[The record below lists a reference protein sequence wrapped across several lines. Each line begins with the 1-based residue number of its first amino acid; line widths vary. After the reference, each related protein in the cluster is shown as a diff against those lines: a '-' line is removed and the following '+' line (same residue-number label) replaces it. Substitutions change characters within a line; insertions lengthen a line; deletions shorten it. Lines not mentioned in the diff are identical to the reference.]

1 MYHLELRQFPHNL
14 CRFNLTDAQLRVV
27 LDPWVREQVIEMGE
41 RKWSPQ
47 QAKITIIEGAQL
59 AMAELSMGRG
69 WRAAQR
75 HGEDVTERVLA
86 AARRAAEEA
95 AASARSSRPAGAG
108 ADPLGIGVAL
118 ASLLGH
124 EAEQLLAAW
133 RSAAAE
139 HPALTPSESLALAE
153 RTISASAG
161 DRS

>member
-14 CRFNLTDAQLRVV
+14 CRFNLTAAQLRGVV
-27 LDPWVREQVIEMGE
+27 EPWVREQVIEMGE

-47 QAKITIIEGAQL
+47 QAKITIIEGSEL
-59 AMAELSMGRG
+59 AMAELSIGRG

-75 HGEDVTERVLA
+75 RGEDVTERVLA
-86 AARRAAEEA
+86 AARSAAAAA
-95 AASARSSRPAGAG
+95 AASARSARPAGAG
-108 ADPLGIGVAL
+108 ADPLAVGVAL

-124 EAEQLLAAW
+124 DAERLLAAW
-133 RSAAAE
+133 RSVASE

-161 DRS
+161 DPS